1 MYLGRWGRTKLY
13 ATCLPTFA
21 GFILLKYLPNAR
33 YAIQLAMI
41 GPPPLPPATNEGLL
55 LVLHF
60 CADGMQQFYNRT
72 HLWDAAHCSQPQI
85 PACLDVLFHNQTAP
99 AHSTVPL
106 CLCSQL
112 PFTHKKELSLCACLC
127 VFFFISQRS
136 ERQPPPSVVT
146 LRTAKP
152 VHFCRVF
159 ALGMELCFTFVV
171 ASACF

>member
-1 MYLGRWGRTKLY
+1 MFAHTVVVLCR
-13 ATCLPTFA
+13 CLCA
-21 GFILLKYLPNAR
+21 YV
-33 YAIQLAMI
+33 MI
-41 GPPPLPPATNEGLL
+41 GPPSSPPATNEGLL

-72 HLWDAAHCSQPQI
+72 HLWDDAHCNQPQI

-127 VFFFISQRS
+127 DIDFRDFNI
-136 ERQPPPSVVT
+136 
-146 LRTAKP
+146 
-152 VHFCRVF
+152 
-159 ALGMELCFTFVV
+159 
-171 ASACF
+171 